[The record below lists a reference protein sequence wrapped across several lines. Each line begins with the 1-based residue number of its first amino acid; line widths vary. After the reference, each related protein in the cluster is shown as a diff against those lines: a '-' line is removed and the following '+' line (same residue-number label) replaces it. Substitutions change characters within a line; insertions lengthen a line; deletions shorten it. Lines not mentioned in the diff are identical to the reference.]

1 MLRRPLIA
9 LALLLAIPVAVSA
22 QDEMPDDLCSVEGVV
37 YVTSYL
43 EQVLEVL
50 RNGGDADN
58 ALLGAQILIASYRS
72 DCAGRVF
79 TSDEYGT
86 DVVTDPIAFQSGFYR
101 VTLESPGFA
110 SASLKAL
117 SGECGFLVLMVT
129 NGGRDQASATLD
141 ACLAVVDA
149 GGSDGWTLTFEPI
162 ALAE

>member
-1 MLRRPLIA
+1 MRLFHNRVLAVGQRKRSARKTPDVAKGENSFAGPDGAFRAERGALARACHEELPALAGRVVSPGWYEVEPTRTPVLLRRPLIA

-72 DCAGRVF
+72 DC
-79 TSDEYGT
+79 
-86 DVVTDPIAFQSGFYR
+86 
-101 VTLESPGFA
+101 
-110 SASLKAL
+110 
-117 SGECGFLVLMVT
+117 
-129 NGGRDQASATLD
+129 
-141 ACLAVVDA
+141 
-149 GGSDGWTLTFEPI
+149 
-162 ALAE
+162 